1 MHAILK
7 EFSVD
12 PSSVMTLGSELVRPE
27 CVLTEKD
34 GTVWSADSRGSL
46 TWISSDGE
54 QSFVQQHIGGN
65 AIEGNMPNGLAMTA
79 EGNFVIA
86 NMGTR
91 RLELMT
97 PAFSA
102 TKSTEAL

>member
-34 GTVWSADSRGSL
+34 GTVWSADARGGL
-46 TWISSDGE
+46 TRI
-54 QSFVQQHIGGN
+54 
-65 AIEGNMPNGLAMTA
+65 
-79 EGNFVIA
+79 
-86 NMGTR
+86 
-91 RLELMT
+91 
-97 PAFSA
+97 
-102 TKSTEAL
+102 